1 MFSDMRV
8 SPLNVE
14 EAMRRFFASNCTECP
29 ILEYSASIRPAIG
42 NIDDALLREAE
53 TILRLALD
61 RGLPSLP
68 VGPMIESSDLK
79 NRMHSYLDS
88 LGLTD
93 RVDIVEGP
101 EAMLSIAKVVKP
113 GSSKPLNS
121 KHTVYLT
128 RRSVPES
135 IVPSLCAHELG
146 THLLRMMNNDHQ
158 LWSGSRRIN
167 YKLSNHLCTEEG
179 LATLNGLLADTGFP
193 LLFSAA
199 LRYLAAVLGRD
210 ANFVEL
216 FNRLAAYVPDPQ
228 VRFRYCCRV
237 KRGVSDTSL
246 PGSNSDD
253 QSYFIGA
260 VDLLRHLE
268 CTDFVSLYSGLVDR
282 KDMER
287 LKNLIRIDCIHL
299 PPFLRSLEAVEG
311 YMQRLRYVA
320 QCNRIQVTVRVGRQ
334 MSRCRS
340 LRLMRRLSRS
350 KSRVVHVLC

>member
-1 MFSDMRV
+1 MR
-8 SPLNVE
+8 L
-14 EAMRRFFASNCTECP
+14 FFASNCTECP
-29 ILEYSASIRPAIG
+29 NLEYSASIGPVIG
-42 NIDDALLREAE
+42 NIDDSLLLEAE

-61 RGLPSLP
+61 RGFPSLP
-68 VGPMIESSDLK
+68 LAPMIGSSDLK
-79 NRMHSYLDS
+79 LCMHSYLDT

-93 RVDIVEGP
+93 RVDILEGP

-113 GSSKPLNS
+113 GSAKSLNS

-128 RRSVPES
+128 RRPVLES

-146 THLLRMMNNDHQ
+146 THLLRMMNHDHQ
-158 LWSGSRRIN
+158 LWSGSRRIS
-167 YKLSNHLCTEEG
+167 YKLSSHLCTEEG
-179 LATLNGLLADTGFP
+179 LATLNGLLADTGVP

-199 LRYLAAVLGRD
+199 LRYYAAVLGRD

-216 FNRLAAYVPDPQ
+216 FNLLAQYVPDPH

-268 CTDFVSLYSGLVDR
+268 STDFVSLYSGLVDR

-287 LKNLIRIDCIHL
+287 LKNLARVDCLHL
-299 PPFLRSLEAVEG
+299 PPFLRSVEAVEE
-311 YMQRLRYVA
+311 YTQRLRYMA
-320 QCNRIQVTVRVGRQ
+320 YCNRITVSVRVGRQ

-340 LRLMRRLSRS
+340 VRLMRRMSRCR
-350 KSRVVHVLC
+350 SRVVHVLC